1 MQKAEDDCYRYAD
14 AVVSMLPKAEEHM
27 REHGLTRDKFHYV
40 PNGIVLS
47 DWNNPKGIPE
57 EHGLLLS
64 KLRAEGKFIVGFAGA
79 HGIANSLYAVID
91 AVSSLTEQ
99 NVVLVLVGGD
109 RKRKL
114 DKICT

>member
-1 MQKAEDDCYRYAD
+1 M
-14 AVVSMLPKAEEHM
+14 
-27 REHGLTRDKFHYV
+27 TRDKFHYV

-99 NVVLVLVGGD
+99 NVVLVLVVGD
-109 RKRKL
+109 RKK
-114 DKICT
+114 KT